1 MCGIAGI
8 WFTKTEGS
16 ERLETSA
23 RAMGGAMSH
32 RGPDAE
38 GIWIDAPRG
47 LALTHRR
54 LSILDLTEAGAQP
67 MHSHCGRYVVVYNGE
82 CYNFTELRNQ
92 LTAAGCVFRGGSD
105 TEVIVESC
113 ARWGVQRTLEHLN
126 GMFAFALWDK
136 QTGELVLARDR
147 IGIKP
152 LYYGWVAGAFW
163 FGSELKALRALQQ
176 FQPELNRESLGF
188 FFKYGYVPAPHSIFQ
203 GIFKL
208 PAAHSLALR
217 SASEKISPQ
226 CYWPLVRDFGRNGA
240 HSFRG
245 TAADAREQLDQ
256 MLRKSVRD
264 QMISDVPLGAF
275 LSGGIDSSTVVAL
288 MQAQSNRPV
297 KTFTIGFEEAGFNE
311 ADSAREVARHLK
323 TEHTDLVLTAA
334 EAQAIVPLLGQMFD
348 EPFADA
354 SQIPTFAVSRLARK
368 HVTVSLSGDGGD
380 ELFAGYRHYSLSA
393 GRLNR
398 LNKIPSLA
406 RRIASSG
413 ARVVSERG
421 WDRVFNLVRAQGEA
435 LSGFKIHKYASLL
448 GHDDALSQ
456 YDLINSRWFAPENVV
471 RGLTNGAHPA
481 SAPAHA
487 AGLDLIELMAV
498 ADLNQY
504 LPEDI
509 LVKLDRTSMAV
520 SLESRVPLLDHDVV
534 AFALS
539 LPLSYK
545 RSNGTG
551 KVVLRQV
558 LEKYVPREMIDR
570 PKKGFSVP
578 IAEWVRGP
586 LRDWTEDLLQKSRT
600 RHGEILD
607 EKVVSDKWQEH
618 LAGRRDN
625 SELLW
630 PVLMFESWA
639 QNWSAA

>member
-1 MCGIAGI
+1 
-8 WFTKTEGS
+8 
-16 ERLETSA
+16 
-23 RAMGGAMSH
+23 MGGAMSH

-67 MHSHCGRYVVVYNGE
+67 MHSHCGRYVIIYNGE
-82 CYNFTELRNQ
+82 CYNFSELRDQ
-92 LTAAGCVFRGGSD
+92 LIAAGCKFRGGSD

-113 ARWGVQRTLEHLN
+113 ARYGMRKTLEHLN
-126 GMFAFALWDK
+126 GMFAIAVYDK
-136 QTGELVLARDR
+136 QTGELTLARDR
-147 IGIKP
+147 VGIKP
-152 LYYGWVAGAFW
+152 LFYGWFGGTFW
-163 FGSELKALRALQQ
+163 FGSELKALRALKE
-176 FQPELNRESLGF
+176 FKHELNLDSIGQFL
-188 FFKYGYVPAPHSIFQ
+188 KYGYIPAPHSVFK
-203 GIFKL
+203 GIYKL
-208 PAAHSLALR
+208 PAAHMLTMK
-217 SASEKISPQ
+217 SASEKASSE
-226 CYWPLVRDFGRNGA
+226 CYWPLVRDFGRSGA
-240 HSFRG
+240 HAFKG
-245 TAADAREQLDQ
+245 TYEEAQEQLDQ
-256 MLRKSVRD
+256 MLRKSVRN
-264 QMISDVPLGAF
+264 QMIADVPLGAF
-275 LSGGIDSSTVVAL
+275 LSGGIDSSTVVAM
-288 MQAQSNRPV
+288 MQAQSSRPV

-311 ADSAREVARHLK
+311 AEYAREVARHLK
-323 TEHTDLVLTAA
+323 TDHTDLVLTAG
-334 EAQAIVPLLGQMFD
+334 EAQAVVPMLGQMFD

-380 ELFAGYRHYSLSA
+380 ELFAGYKHYTVSA

-398 LNKIPSLA
+398 LNRIPSMARKLA
-406 RRIASSG
+406 AGG
-413 ARVVSERG
+413 ARVFSERG
-421 WDRVFNLVRAQGEA
+421 WDRIFSVIPKGDGA

-448 GHDDALSQ
+448 GQDNAMSQ
-456 YDLINSRWFAPENVV
+456 YDLINSRWFAPETIV
-471 RGLTNGAHPA
+471 RGLSSEIRYGIIPA
-481 SAPAHA
+481 SAD
-487 AGLDLIELMAV
+487 GLDLIEFMAV

-520 SLESRVPLLDHDVV
+520 SLESRVPILDHEVV

-551 KVVLRQV
+551 KIVLRRV

-578 IAEWVRGP
+578 VAAWIRGP
-586 LRDWTEDLLQKSRT
+586 LRDWAEDLLQKGRT
-600 RHGEILD
+600 QHSDILD
-607 EKVVSDKWQEH
+607 QEVVGEKWREH
-618 LAGRRDN
+618 LSGRRDN

-639 QNWSAA
+639 QAWL

>member
-1 MCGIAGI
+1 MCGIAGL
-8 WFTKTEGS
+8 WFAKSEGR
-16 ERLETSA
+16 ERLESCA

-38 GIWIDAPRG
+38 GIFTDAPRG
-47 LALTHRR
+47 FALTHRR

-67 MHSHCGRYVVVYNGE
+67 MHSHDGRFVVVYNGE
-82 CYNFTELRNQ
+82 CYNFSELRNQ
-92 LTAAGCVFRGGSD
+92 LIAAGCVFRGGSD

-113 ARWGVQRTLEHLN
+113 ARYGVRKTLEHLN
-126 GMFAFALWDK
+126 GMFAFAVYDK

-147 IGIKP
+147 VGIKP
-152 LYYGWVAGAFW
+152 LFYGWFGGTFW
-163 FGSELKALRALQQ
+163 FGSELKALRAIKD
-176 FQPELNRESLGF
+176 FQPELNIDSIGQFL
-188 FFKYGYVPAPHSIFQ
+188 KYGYIPAPHTVFK
-203 GIFKL
+203 GINKL
-208 PAAHSLALR
+208 PAAYMLTMK
-217 SASEKISPQ
+217 SASEKASPE

-240 HSFRG
+240 HTFTGSYEE
-245 TAADAREQLDQ
+245 AQEQLDHL
-256 MLRKSVRD
+256 LRKSVRD

-275 LSGGIDSSTVVAL
+275 LSGGIDSSTVVAM
-288 MQAQSNRPV
+288 MQAQSSRPV

-311 ADSAREVARHLK
+311 AEYAREVARYLK
-323 TEHTDLVLTAA
+323 TDHTDLVVTPG
-334 EAQAIVPLLGQMFD
+334 EAQAIVPMLGQMFD

-380 ELFAGYRHYSLSA
+380 ELFAGYKHYTISA
-393 GRLNR
+393 GRLKR
-398 LNKIPSLA
+398 MNKIPALA
-406 RRIASSG
+406 RRLAAGG
-413 ARVVSERG
+413 ARVLSERG
-421 WDRVFNLVRAQGEA
+421 WDRVCSVIPKADYS

-448 GHDDALSQ
+448 GQEDMMLQ
-456 YDLINSRWFAPENVV
+456 YDLINSRWFAPETVV
-471 RGLTNGAHPA
+471 RGMANRVGNGAAQA
-481 SAPAHA
+481 SA
-487 AGLDLIELMAV
+487 AGLDLIEFMAV

-520 SLESRVPLLDHDVV
+520 SLESRVPILDHDVV

-551 KVVLRQV
+551 KIVLRRV

-578 IAEWVRGP
+578 VAAWIRGP
-586 LRDWTEDLLQKSRT
+586 LRDWAETLLQYSRKQ
-600 RHGEILD
+600 HSEILD
-607 EKVVSDKWQEH
+607 QEVVGEKWREH
-618 LAGRRDN
+618 LSGRRDN

-639 QNWSAA
+639 QAWL